1 MIRIRSPRKQVS
13 LSLLVLLVVAAAL
26 LGVAVVRGGPP
37 LALSGIERG
46 IQLLVGVLPHLVIGF
61 ALAGLITVLLP
72 RDALA
77 PLVGHDSGY
86 RGLAI
91 ATLAGAATPGGPFV
105 QFPLVAAIAAAGA
118 GPGPMAAYITAWS
131 LLGWNR
137 IVVYE
142 VPLLGPSFAAAR
154 IVASLVIP
162 FAVGILTSLILRLLS
177 RDGMPLP

>member
-1 MIRIRSPRKQVS
+1 MN
-13 LSLLVLLVVAAAL
+13 LSLLVLLLVAVALLVVAL
-26 LGVAVVRGGPP
+26 VRGGPS
-37 LALSGIERG
+37 LALSGLERG
-46 IQLLVGVLPHLVIGF
+46 IQLFTGVLPHLVIGF
-61 ALAGLITVLLP
+61 VLAGLITVMLP

-77 PLVGHDSGY
+77 ALVGHDSGY

-91 ATLAGAATPGGPFV
+91 ATLAGAITPGGPFV

-142 VPLLGPSFAAAR
+142 IPLLGPSFAVAR
-154 IVASLVIP
+154 VTASVLIP
-162 FAVGILTSLILRLLS
+162 FAVGALTSLIVGLLS
-177 RDGMPLP
+177 RDDMPLS